1 MAWVT
6 VVLSLSGGDSLQRN
20 VGVESRF
27 GSFVIHQLP
36 VLQSVVW
43 SFFRAH
49 RFGFASEVELQQLF
63 EETTGRELTWFFD
76 LIDAPRTLDFSV
88 GAVRS
93 EPVETPGG
101 AVDLDAGGPQ
111 PVVRRPPRVQLSVQ

>member
-1 MAWVT
+1 M
-6 VVLSLSGGDSLQRN
+6 
-20 VGVESRF
+20 
-27 GSFVIHQLP
+27 
-36 VLQSVVW
+36 W

-101 AVDLDAGGPQ
+101 RRFRTVVDVMRVGDGTFAGTSRAPYPGAPGRGGIQIQLEAKYRVPQ
-111 PVVRRPPRVQLSVQ
+111 